1 MVKKTITYTDYDGT
15 ERTEDFYFNLSEAEI
30 TEMQLSV
37 EGGMRGYIEK
47 IVAAKSQLE
56 LVKLFKDILLRSYG
70 KKSLDG
76 RLFVKNEANTAE
88 FVASPAYSIIY
99 MELVIDT
106 AAATVRERPDPGRRA
121 EPRHGYGCN
130 RKRTAR
136 TESGLIRPAPYG
148 AEADREFSG

>member
-37 EGGMRGYIEK
+37 EGGMRSYIEK
-47 IVAAKSQLE
+47 IIAAKSQLE

-88 FVASPAYSIIY
+88 FLASPAYSKIY
-99 MELVIDT
+99 MERT
-106 AAATVRERPDPGRRA
+106 
-121 EPRHGYGCN
+121 EPEPCHGNGSN
-130 RKRTAR
+130 RKCSTGFDA
-136 TESGLIRPAPYG
+136 GLML
-148 AEADREFSG
+148 

>member
-99 MELVIDT
+99 MELATKFVNALIPVS
-106 AAATVRERPDPGRRA
+106 ANAQNRNPAMEMAATQNA
-121 EPRHGYGCN
+121 
-130 RKRTAR
+130 A
-136 TESGLIRPAPYG
+136 PALTLG
-148 AEADREFSG
+148 

>member
-56 LVKLFKDILLRSYG
+56 LVKLFKDILLCSYG

-99 MELVIDT
+99 MELVTDT
-106 AAATVRERPDPGRRA
+106 AAATKFV
-121 EPRHGYGCN
+121 N
-130 RKRTAR
+130 
-136 TESGLIRPAPYG
+136 GLIPAG
-148 AEADREFSG
+148 AQNPAMAMAATANALPALNQG

>member
-1 MVKKTITYTDYDGT
+1 MVKKTITYVDYDGT

-47 IVAAKSQLE
+47 IIAAKSQLE

-99 MELVIDT
+99 MELVTDT
-106 AAATVRERPDPGRRA
+106 EAATKFV
-121 EPRHGYGCN
+121 N
-130 RKRTAR
+130 
-136 TESGLIRPAPYG
+136 GLIPAGSQNPAMAMAATDNAAPALTLG
-148 AEADREFSG
+148 

>member
-99 MELVIDT
+99 MELVTDT
-106 AAATVRERPDPGRRA
+106 AAATKFV
-121 EPRHGYGCN
+121 N
-130 RKRTAR
+130 
-136 TESGLIRPAPYG
+136 GLIPAG
-148 AEADREFSG
+148 AQNPAMAMAATQNAAPALTLG

>member
-47 IVAAKSQLE
+47 IIAAKSQLE

-88 FVASPAYSIIY
+88 FLANPAYSKIY
-99 MELVIDT
+99 MELVTDT
-106 AAATVRERPDPGRRA
+106 KAATEFV
-121 EPRHGYGCN
+121 N
-130 RKRTAR
+130 
-136 TESGLIRPAPYG
+136 GLIPASAQNLNPAMAMAATQNAAPALTLG
-148 AEADREFSG
+148 